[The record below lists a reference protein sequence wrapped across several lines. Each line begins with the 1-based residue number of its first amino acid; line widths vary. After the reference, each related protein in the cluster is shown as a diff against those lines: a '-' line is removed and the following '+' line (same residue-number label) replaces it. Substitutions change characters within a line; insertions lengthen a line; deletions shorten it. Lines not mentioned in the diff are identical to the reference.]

1 MNMEVS
7 LVWAQLSSSRNVKS
21 KNALWIAK
29 SQCGASSPAATRLAV
44 VALVAKK
51 GQLKWQQPMVV
62 MDVQQT

>member
-1 MNMEVS
+1 MAVS

-21 KNALWIAK
+21 KNALWIVK
-29 SQCGASSPAATRLAV
+29 FQIGKSSPDAIRLAV

-51 GQLKWQQPMVV
+51 GQLKWQQPMAV